1 MTLVIVNG
9 ESVASDSRKK
19 MVQSAAALIG
29 SQGLNATSFSDVLA
43 SSGAPR
49 GSIYFHF
56 PGGKRELA
64 KDAVRLTSEQVL
76 AHMRA
81 CSASSAK
88 EVLHHFVALFRHV
101 VEATDGA
108 AGCAVAGVTID
119 IPASDDELLDDA
131 REAFHSW
138 AALLAEQLEAAGVV
152 KESAQGIATI
162 AVASVEGALILCRAE
177 RGGAPLDAIAR
188 QLSLLVESRN

>member
-9 ESVASDSRKK
+9 ESVASDSRKN
-19 MVQSAAALIG
+19 MVQSAANLIG
-29 SQGLNATSFSDVLA
+29 AQGMNATSFSEVLA
-43 SSGAPR
+43 DSGAPR

-64 KDAVRLTSEQVL
+64 KDAIRLTSDQVV
-76 AHMRA
+76 AHLRTNEG
-81 CSASSAK
+81 SSAR
-88 EVLHHFVALFRHV
+88 EVLQHFVALFQHV

-119 IPASDDELLDDA
+119 VPASDDELLGEA
-131 REAFHSW
+131 RAAFHSW
-138 AALLAEQLEAAGVV
+138 VTLLAEQLANVGVDTV
-152 KESAQGIATI
+152 RATGVATV

-177 RGGAPLDAIAR
+177 GDRAPLDAVAL
-188 QLSLLVESRN
+188 QLQRLVDE

>member
-9 ESVASDSRKK
+9 ESVTSNSRKK

-29 SQGLNATSFSDVLA
+29 SQGMNATSFSDVLA
-43 SSGAPR
+43 DSGAPR

-64 KDAVRLTSEQVL
+64 KDAIRWTSDQVV
-76 AHMRA
+76 AHMQA
-81 CSASSAK
+81 NSGSSAP
-88 EVLHHFVALFRHV
+88 EVLQHFVALFQHV

-119 IPASDDELLDDA
+119 IPASDDELMAEA
-131 REAFHSW
+131 RAAFHAW
-138 AALLAEQLEAAGVV
+138 TALLAEQLTVVGVARERAA
-152 KESAQGIATI
+152 GIATI

-177 RGGAPLDAIAR
+177 GGTAPLDAVAS
-188 QLSLLVESRN
+188 QLQVLVAS

>member
-9 ESVASDSRKK
+9 ESVASDSRSK

-29 SQGLNATSFSDVLA
+29 SQGMNATSFSDVIA
-43 SSGAPR
+43 DSGAPR

-64 KDAVRLTSEQVL
+64 QDAIRWTSEQGTE
-76 AHMRA
+76 HMRTT
-81 CSASSAK
+81 SAATAS
-88 EVLHHFVALFRHV
+88 EVLQHFVALFQHV
-101 VEATDGA
+101 VGATDGA

-119 IPASDDELLDDA
+119 VPSSDRELLDAA

-138 AALLAEQLEAAGVV
+138 ASLLAE
-152 KESAQGIATI
+152 
-162 AVASVEGALILCRAE
+162 
-177 RGGAPLDAIAR
+177 
-188 QLSLLVESRN
+188 